1 MTQRAAINV
10 KRSHQSEQVWKLI
23 SYFTQKGEKV
33 KLKING
39 KTIAYTSVINNGF
52 TKLHK
57 TPKKEPL
64 YFPRISFLTL
74 VFKNSL

>member
-39 KTIAYTSVINNGF
+39 KTIKARRDVTEKITGEINKNQKQVF
-52 TKLHK
+52 RTLIKL
-57 TPKKEPL
+57 T
-64 YFPRISFLTL
+64 
-74 VFKNSL
+74 N